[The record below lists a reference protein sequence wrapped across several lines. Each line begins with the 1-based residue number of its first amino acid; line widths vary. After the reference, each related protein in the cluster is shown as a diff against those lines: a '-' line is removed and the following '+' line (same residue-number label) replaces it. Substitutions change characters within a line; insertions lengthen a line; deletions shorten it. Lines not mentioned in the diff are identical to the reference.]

1 MSEQVGIG
9 IWESRVI
16 GIEEN
21 SLRDSKRRVN
31 FTGLN
36 HFYLVLISQL
46 NKSINHNWV
55 ILEYALVY
63 ATRQLS
69 YL

>member
-16 GIEEN
+16 GIGIRNSESLGIEEN

-36 HFYLVLISQL
+36 HF
-46 NKSINHNWV
+46 
-55 ILEYALVY
+55 
-63 ATRQLS
+63 
-69 YL
+69 

>member
-1 MSEQVGIG
+1 MSEQVGIGIWESKVIGIG

-36 HFYLVLISQL
+36 HF
-46 NKSINHNWV
+46 
-55 ILEYALVY
+55 
-63 ATRQLS
+63 
-69 YL
+69 